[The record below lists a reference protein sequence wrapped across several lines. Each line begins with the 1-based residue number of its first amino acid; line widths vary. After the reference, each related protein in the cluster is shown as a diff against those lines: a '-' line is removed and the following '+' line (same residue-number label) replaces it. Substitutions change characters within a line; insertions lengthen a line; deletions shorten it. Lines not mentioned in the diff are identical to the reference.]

1 MGKSKIDLYEDAFVR
16 QVDVAIN
23 EVAEATNGNP
33 GPRFIEANSYKIEFS
48 SVDNVNH
55 TLVFYNSDD
64 KIIAYVDYRMGVG
77 IVGYDLADLDEQMY
91 FDLAGCLLSWQ
102 CEVMYQINSK

>member
-1 MGKSKIDLYEDAFVR
+1 MSKSKIHLYEDAFVR

-33 GPRFIEANSYKIEFS
+33 GPRFIEANRYKIQFS
-48 SVDNVNH
+48 SVNNVNY
-55 TLVFYNSDD
+55 TLVFYDGDD

-77 IVGYDLADLDEQMY
+77 ITGYDLADLDEQMY
-91 FDLAGCLLSWQ
+91 FELAGCLLTWQ
-102 CEVMYQINSK
+102 CEVMHQINSE